1 MSASLNDQVAL
12 VTGGSRGIGREIAAS
27 LAAAGAEVVLTAR
40 TAEAAE
46 TAAAEI
52 GKKGGKARGVA
63 MDVRDDAEVASGV
76 KDLLEHYGRISILV
90 NNAGITRDNLLLRL
104 KKEDWDSVLE
114 TNLTGIYRL
123 CRAIVPGM
131 VRKRYGRI
139 VNISSVVASSG
150 NPGQSNYAAA
160 KAGTEGFTRSLALEV
175 ASRNITV
182 NCIAPGFIDTD
193 MTRELDDKAREKL
206 LELVPMKRL
215 GTSED
220 VAGAVNFLVDPEA
233 TYITGVT
240 LEVNGGMYM

>member
-1 MSASLNDQVAL
+1 MSATLNGEVAL
-12 VTGGSRGIGREIAAS
+12 VTGGSRGIGRGIAAS

-40 TAEAAE
+40 TAEGAE
-46 TAAAEI
+46 RAAAEI
-52 GKKGGKARGVA
+52 GETGGKVRGVA
-63 MDVRDDAEVASGV
+63 MDVRDDDGVAEGV
-76 KDLLEHYGRISILV
+76 KELIGHYGRISILV

-123 CRAIVPGM
+123 CRAVLPAM

-139 VNISSVVASSG
+139 VNITSVVASSG

-182 NCIAPGFIDTD
+182 NCIAPGFVDTD
-193 MTRELDDKAREKL
+193 MTRELDDKARGKL
-206 LELVPMKRL
+206 LELVPIKRL
-215 GTSED
+215 GTPED
-220 VAGAVNFLVDPEA
+220 VAGAVRFLVGPDA
-233 TYITGVT
+233 AYITGLT
-240 LEVNGGMYM
+240 LEVNGGMNM

>member
-1 MSASLNDQVAL
+1 MSTTLSDQVAL

-40 TAEAAE
+40 TPEAAE
-46 TAAAEI
+46 LAAAEI
-52 GKKGGKARGVA
+52 GGKTRGVA
-63 MDVRDDAEVASGV
+63 MDVRDDAGVASGV

-123 CRAIVPGM
+123 CRAVLPGM

-139 VNISSVVASSG
+139 INITSVVASSG

-193 MTRELDDKAREKL
+193 MTRELDEKARGKL

-220 VAGAVNFLVDPEA
+220 VAGAVKFLVGPDA
-233 TYITGVT
+233 AYITGVT